1 MDLSFPVAGCEQPLE
16 MLDQP
21 LEMLGGCHERIRT
34 RCVLVERIA
43 AQLVTRLP
51 DAEMREA
58 AHSVVRFFDTA
69 ADAHH
74 CDEEEDLFPA
84 LIASVPREDLEAT
97 RLLVARLGAD
107 HVRLGALWRDMR
119 RQLVLLAA
127 VGARSLTQTHAAE
140 FRQAY
145 ERHIAIEESEVL
157 PLAQRVLGATSVAAI
172 GAHMAQRRGV
182 RRVTA

>member
-1 MDLSFPVAGCEQPLE
+1 
-16 MLDQP
+16 
-21 LEMLGGCHERIRT
+21 
-34 RCVLVERIA
+34 
-43 AQLVTRLP
+43 
-51 DAEMREA
+51 
-58 AHSVVRFFDTA
+58 VVRFFDTA
-69 ADAHH
+69 AAAHH

-84 LIASVPREDLEAT
+84 LIASVPRQDLEAT
-97 RLLVARLGAD
+97 RSLVARLRAD

-127 VGARSLTQTHAAE
+127 VGSRGLAASQAAE

-182 RRVTA
+182 RRVAA